1 MKLDLDII
9 AMAEAVSNTAR
20 EEVSVSLTL
29 AEWASVIACMEWQI
43 KHHESDVNMI
53 RLAQTVYKIESHF
66 KD

>member
-1 MKLDLDII
+1 MKLDLDIV

-29 AEWASVIACMEWQI
+29 AEWASVVACMEWQI
-43 KHHESDVNMI
+43 EHNESDVNMI
-53 RLAQTVYKIESHF
+53 RLAQTVDKIESHF